1 MATIHLESPTKE
13 TNVVKETSGLPVT
26 DRQRP
31 AMKFVYVTYPQSWR
45 YDLEFGFLPV
55 LKRIIAMPGVNG
67 VGRDGSL
74 TKVLSSVAN
83 NGGTYIDPK
92 DYRLGKYQDYVQY
105 YPTSNGGKWYVD
117 FCQKATVLPTGQI
130 VWNDSE
136 IKTPMMEFRAHIR
149 DAGIVE
155 PLIHE
160 FYVQM
165 LEGEKSKLNRLYGRL
180 DRNPSIKVKVE
191 ESQARIKG
199 MEKHWSEMTARLL
212 AGVKAQA
219 KKPTKSK
226 SAGLL
231 KGVANV

>member
-1 MATIHLESPTKE
+1 MATIHLASPTKE
-13 TNVVKETSGLPVT
+13 TNVVQETSGLPVT

-130 VWNDSE
+130 VWNNSE

-160 FYVQM
+160 FYVHM
-165 LEGEKSKLNRLYGRL
+165 LEGEKSKLDRLYGRL

-199 MEKHWSEMTARLL
+199 MEKHWAEMTTKLI
-212 AGVKAQA
+212 KDIQA
-219 KKPTKSK
+219 KAPKKSK
-226 SAGLL
+226 GLS

>member
-1 MATIHLESPTKE
+1 MATIHLASPTKE
-13 TNVVKETSGLPVT
+13 TNVVIDTSGLPVT

-31 AMKFVYVTYPQSWR
+31 AKKFVYVTYPQSWR

-130 VWNDSE
+130 VWNNSE

-165 LEGEKSKLNRLYGRL
+165 IEGEKSKLNRLYGRL

-191 ESQARIKG
+191 ESEARIKG
-199 MEKHWSEMTARLL
+199 MEKHWAAMGSQLL
-212 AGVKAQA
+212 ADIQA
-219 KKPTKSK
+219 TAPKKSK
-226 SAGLL
+226 GLS